1 MKSWKKIALAG
12 GLALAMAL
20 TLAGCGAA
28 KSMNSMTES
37 SWGLY
42 SEQAS
47 QEYDSIGWDAS
58 AAPGEN
64 SSTDSIPRE
73 SKMIYTARLT
83 METVEFDKTIS
94 GLEGL
99 VSDCGGY
106 VESSS
111 LDGGTYRWGYFTV
124 RIPRE
129 KFQDFCDRAGALCQL
144 NSKSVER
151 QNVSEQYYDTES
163 RLTTQRTKLEYMGSE
178 VFQVTA
184 VYREVDGA
192 PCVMELVQ
200 KLDGEDIGKRNGFR

>member
-12 GLALAMAL
+12 GLALAMTL

-28 KSMNSMTES
+28 KSMNNMNES
-37 SWGLY
+37 SWGGDGSGLY

-83 METVEFDKTIS
+83 METVEFDKTVA

-99 VSDCGGY
+99 VTDCGGY
-106 VESSS
+106 V
-111 LDGGTYRWGYFTV
+111 
-124 RIPRE
+124 
-129 KFQDFCDRAGALCQL
+129 A
-144 NSKSVER
+144 
-151 QNVSEQYYDTES
+151 VS
-163 RLTTQRTKLEYMGSE
+163 
-178 VFQVTA
+178 TA
-184 VYREVDGA
+184 VPIAGDIS
-192 PCVMELVQ
+192 PCASP
-200 KLDGEDIGKRNGFR
+200 GRSSRISATGRGPSAS